1 MRDVGGWSCL
11 LIAQES
17 NEAQADYT
25 YDVTVFEQTSLAFSA
40 RPYKEM
46 IVGNQVDFLFLIFLS
61 TTKNKNIFKFF
72 EIL

>member
-61 TTKNKNIFKFF
+61 TKKIKNRQ
-72 EIL
+72 IL

>member
-46 IVGNQVDFLFLIFLS
+46 IVGNQVDFLS
-61 TTKNKNIFKFF
+61 TKKNKKIVKFF
-72 EIL
+72 KIL

>member
-46 IVGNQVDFLFLIFLS
+46 IVGNQVDFLS
-61 TTKNKNIFKFF
+61 TKKNKKIGKFF
-72 EIL
+72 KIL